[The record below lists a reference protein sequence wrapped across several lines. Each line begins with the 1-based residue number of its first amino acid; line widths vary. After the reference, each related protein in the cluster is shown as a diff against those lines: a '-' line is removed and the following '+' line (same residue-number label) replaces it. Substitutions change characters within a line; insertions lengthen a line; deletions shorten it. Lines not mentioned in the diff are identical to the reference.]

1 VLKKEKKKAHNIEL
15 EIQISD
21 IMYMLILDAT
31 DTRFRESKKTGCLVI
46 G

>member
-1 VLKKEKKKAHNIEL
+1 VLKKEKKAHNIEL

-31 DTRFRESKKTGCLVI
+31 DLPTIKSS
-46 G
+46 